1 MSVEAKRQDINILY
15 SIGAILAVFGH
26 SHPNDWASF
35 DGTVFYHII
44 VFIYTFHMPLFFVI
58 AGILL
63 YNSKS
68 IRVKSFNEF
77 IKEKAFKL
85 LTPYVVLSAVFLI
98 PKGYIEYG
106 GLGFL
111 NFEFIINSF
120 LVPRQNTWGHFWF
133 LPTLFICYVI
143 LGGLK
148 KSRSSF
154 NNKLFQRIA
163 VLLGIVSV
171 CFWLWPIKTDLF
183 ALKDVTEN
191 LFYMVLGM
199 LVAFVEK
206 NSTANLNKYLKVIIS
221 AVLFT
226 VSVMLYNFKYNRE
239 IKLAISICM
248 VLALILFA
256 KSIGSFLQKQF
267 EFISRNV
274 FTIYIYS
281 WIFQS
286 FTMVLLEKLDAK
298 LVVMAPTMF
307 VVGITLPL
315 IIALIYKNENKLKC
329 KVFDLC
335 LGVR

>member
-1 MSVEAKRQDINILY
+1 MSATAKRQDIDILY
-15 SIGAILAVFGH
+15 SIGAILAVLGH

-68 IRVKSFNEF
+68 INVKSFGEF

-85 LTPYVVLSAVFLI
+85 LTPYAVLSAIFLI
-98 PKGYIEYG
+98 PKGFIEHG
-106 GLGFL
+106 G
-111 NFEFIINSF
+111 FEFLDFEFVVRSF

-143 LGGLK
+143 LGSIKKLTTSFDK
-148 KSRSSF
+148 KS
-154 NNKLFQRIA
+154 FQWLA
-163 VLLGIVSV
+163 GLLGIVSV
-171 CFWLWPIKTDLF
+171 YFWLSPINTDWF
-183 ALKDVTEN
+183 ALKDITEN

-199 LVAFVEK
+199 FLAFIEK
-206 NSTANLNKYLKVIIS
+206 HSTVNLNKHLKAIIS
-221 AVLFT
+221 VVFIAVSI
-226 VSVMLYNFKYNRE
+226 VLYIFKYNRE
-239 IKLAISICM
+239 IKLAISILM
-248 VLALILFA
+248 VLALIFFA
-256 KSIGSFLQKQF
+256 KIMGSALRKQF
-267 EFISRNV
+267 KFISKNV

-286 FTMVLLEKLDAK
+286 FVMVLLERLNVKLI
-298 LVVMAPTMF
+298 VVAPTMF
-307 VVGITLPL
+307 VVGVAMPL
-315 IIALIYKNENKLKC
+315 AIAWLYKKIKKLNC
-329 KVFDLC
+329 KFFDLC